1 MDSFFGIGLPELV
14 LIAIVALIVL
24 GPERLPGAM
33 REIARFIGKLRDLTA
48 EVQSQFSEELKVL
61 DEMNPRRLLD
71 DATKPA
77 QQKPPAQQRPAASS
91 NPKPAAAQ
99 NTTSATSRPPAEQ
112 KSKAAPPKD
121 EEPQNSILPPKP
133 APAQNTLPA
142 SAQGADH
149 AESANGAASESVP
162 VSDQTAGTSAEDRQ

>member
-1 MDSFFGIGLPELV
+1 MDSFFGIGVPELV

-33 REIARFIGKLRDLTA
+33 REIARFIGKLRELTA

-77 QQKPPAQQRPAASS
+77 QQKPPAQPRPATSS
-91 NPKPAAAQ
+91 NPKPAAGQKAAAASDQ
-99 NTTSATSRPPAEQ
+99 PPAEQ
-112 KSKAAPPKD
+112 KSKTAPAKD
-121 EEPQNSILPPKP
+121 EEPQNTILPPKP
-133 APAQNTLPA
+133 APAQSALPT
-142 SAQGADH
+142 SATGADH
-149 AESANGAASESVP
+149 AESTNGAASESVP
-162 VSDQTAGTSAEDRQ
+162 ISDQTAGTSAEDRQ

>member
-77 QQKPPAQQRPAASS
+77 QQKPPAQQRPAAFSHQ
-91 NPKPAAAQ
+91 PAAGRAKKQ
-99 NTTSATSRPPAEQ
+99 GS
-112 KSKAAPPKD
+112 
-121 EEPQNSILPPKP
+121 
-133 APAQNTLPA
+133 
-142 SAQGADH
+142 SAQRRRATKQYSAAKTRAGAEH
-149 AESANGAASESVP
+149 AP
-162 VSDQTAGTSAEDRQ
+162 CLCTRR